1 MNIYW
6 TTAIIASVL
15 SFLTKFSG
23 YAVPERFVQHAR
35 IQRINLL
42 IPIALLSALVAVNTL
57 ATKKELTFDHRLGG
71 VIFAAIALKLK
82 APFLVM
88 MLGAGVVSA
97 ILYRFGF

>member
-6 TTAIIASVL
+6 ITALGASLL
-15 SFLTKFSG
+15 SFITKISG
-23 YAVPERFVQHAR
+23 YSVPEKYISNLR

-57 ATKKELTFDHRLGG
+57 AIKKELTIDHRLGG

-88 MLGAGVVSA
+88 MIGAGIVSA
-97 ILYRFGF
+97 ILHHYGI